1 MTAQFASGLGPANQT
16 FGPNTATS
24 AVMGQSAGVTEVLG
38 AYMFTG
44 QTSGLYTF
52 GASGAYVAGGNPV
65 AQFVGSFRYSLSGG
79 ILSVTNTTSL
89 RSLTYNHGPQ
99 YQRGSFPTPGGN
111 IHQTF
116 QIGVVCH

>member
-1 MTAQFASGLGPANQT
+1 MA
-16 FGPNTATS
+16 
-24 AVMGQSAGVTEVLG
+24 QSAAVTEVLG

-52 GASGAYVAGGNPV
+52 GGSGAYVNGGNPV
-65 AQFVGSFRYSLSGG
+65 AQFIGSFRYSLSGG
-79 ILSVTNTTSL
+79 ILTLTNTTSL
-89 RSLTYNHGPQ
+89 RSLTYDHGPQ

-111 IHQTF
+111 IHQTI